1 MGGGLMQLYLKG
13 KMDTYLTGNP
23 EFSFFKAVYRRHT
36 NFSIESIKQ
45 QITNKGIGERVIKSK
60 LSRAGD
66 LIGKMALEVILDR
79 GDARNV
85 SSNGTYLNWTNNTGH
100 AFIKECELKIGGQTI
115 DKHTSKWLDI
125 QNEVYDKYEQEWI
138 GINKHPGK
146 FGYFK
151 GGNKNVDPQ
160 KLKLYIPFHF
170 WFCDN
175 PGLYLPI
182 VGITKHEV
190 ELHILTRSVEYLFN
204 LDGELQFTNTEPN
217 VELWCDYI
225 FLDDEEKRKFTLEKK
240 AYLIQQVQ
248 VYEKQ
253 MELINELKLYHPVKE
268 LYWVIQESTVN
279 SESGPGYSDTDALS
293 NISGQPLNNKNDY
306 FCYQSKD
313 VGNKEIIY
321 AVPSFESFKTAKLN
335 LNGSERFYERDASY
349 FRLLQ
354 PLNCDLK
361 VPTKHIYMY
370 SFSLNPKEFQPSG
383 TCNFSRI
390 DDAQLIFT
398 TGYNFVNERLC
409 LYAVNYNVLIVS
421 GGMAGLVYK

>member
-1 MGGGLMQLYLKG
+1 MQLYLKG

-23 EFSFFKAVYRRHT
+23 EFSFFKAVYKRHT

-85 SSNGTYLNWTNNTGH
+85 SSNGTYLNWANNTGH

-204 LDGELQFTNTEPN
+204 LDGELEFTNTEPN

-398 TGYNFVNERLC
+398 SGYNFVNERLC

-421 GGMAGLVYK
+421 GGMGGLVYK

>member
-1 MGGGLMQLYLKG
+1 MQLYLKG

-85 SSNGTYLNWTNNTGH
+85 SSKGTYLNWTNNTGH

-125 QNEVYDKYEQEWI
+125 KNEVYDKYEQEWI

-146 FGYFK
+146 FAYFK

>member
-1 MGGGLMQLYLKG
+1 MQLLLKG

-45 QITNKGIGERVIKSK
+45 QLTNKGFGERVIKSK

-66 LIGKMALEVILDR
+66 LIGKMSLQVILDR

-85 SSNGTYLNWTNNTGH
+85 TTDGTYLNWANNTGH

-125 QNEVYDKYEQEWI
+125 QNEMYDKHEQEWI

-151 GGNKNVDPQ
+151 KGNKNSESQ

-182 VGITKHEV
+182 IGITKHEV

-204 LDGELQFTNTEPN
+204 LDGQLAFTNTEPD

-225 FLDDEEKRKFTLEKK
+225 FLDNDEKRKYTLEKK

-248 VYEKQ
+248 TFEKN
-253 MELINELKLYHPVKE
+253 MELINEIKLYHPVKE

-279 SESGPGYSDTDALS
+279 SESGNGNADTDALS
-293 NISGQPLNNKNDY
+293 NVSGQPLNHKNDY
-306 FCYQSKD
+306 FNYQAKD
-313 VGNKEIIY
+313 SGNQEIIY
-321 AVPSFESFKTAKLN
+321 AVPSYESFKTAKLL
-335 LNGSERFYERDASY
+335 LNGNERFYERDASY

-354 PLNCDLK
+354 PLNCGLK

-370 SFSLNPKEFQPSG
+370 SFSLNPKEYQPSG
-383 TCNFSRI
+383 SCNFSRI
-390 DDAQLIFT
+390 DNTQLIFT
-398 TGYNFVNERLC
+398 SSYNFVNERLC
-409 LYAVNYNVLIVS
+409 LYAINYNILIVS
-421 GGMAGLVYK
+421 SGMAGVVYK

>member
-1 MGGGLMQLYLKG
+1 MQLYLKG

-85 SSNGTYLNWTNNTGH
+85 SGNGTYLNWTNNTGH

-279 SESGPGYSDTDALS
+279 SESGLGYSDTDALS
-293 NISGQPLNNKNDY
+293 NISGQQLNNKNDY
-306 FCYQSKD
+306 FCYQSND

-390 DDAQLIFT
+390 DDAQLIFK

-421 GGMAGLVYK
+421 GGMGGLVYK

>member
-1 MGGGLMQLYLKG
+1 MQLYLKG

-248 VYEKQ
+248 MYEKQ

-398 TGYNFVNERLC
+398 SGYNFVNERLC